1 MTERKSY
8 RFLTGPD
15 DASFCQRISDAL
27 AEGYVLYGNP
37 VMVVCDGARICGQAV
52 ILPEYAPAYP
62 VADPVAGSVAGSI
75 AGSVGRLAGKSAE

>member
-52 ILPEYAPAYP
+52 ILPEYAPTDPVTDP
-62 VADPVAGSVAGSI
+62 VADPVAGSI

>member
-27 AEGYVLYGNP
+27 AEGYILYGNP
-37 VMVVCDGARICGQAV
+37 VMVVCDGVRICGQAV
-52 ILPEYAPAYP
+52 ILPEYVP
-62 VADPVAGSVAGSI
+62 ADPVAGSI

>member
-27 AEGYVLYGNP
+27 AEGYILYGNP

-52 ILPEYAPAYP
+52 ILPEYVPAYPVAYP
-62 VADPVAGSVAGSI
+62 VADPVAGSI